1 MLRSRSNRGSAQ
13 LAFGCLPGSAQGTM
27 ADYLI
32 DQLAQQEIAEA
43 IDAAVKD
50 VLSEFPNHGSE
61 EGLTPVLGH
70 ALMRQSFDL
79 TDLRVDFN
87 YRQLSK
93 YTEENLI
100 GADGGFL
107 VCVHAPGKKVKKAA
121 LFQAK
126 LLKGSDPVRR
136 LKINSNKE
144 ANKLSEQCHG
154 MLAQSRESVAMFY
167 TESEIYIVDAMHYA
181 NAPSRTPLS
190 TAHRLV
196 TLGTYLGKWIPRCTK
211 GDDSDELISRV
222 ERPGGF
228 SKGIEMEVLSMRA
241 PIPWKADRTETRWR
255 R

>member
-1 MLRSRSNRGSAQ
+1 
-13 LAFGCLPGSAQGTM
+13 M

-32 DQLAQQEIAEA
+32 DQLAQQEIATA
-43 IDAAVKD
+43 IDAAVKE
-50 VLSEFPNHGSE
+50 VLSEFLNHGSE

-87 YRQLSK
+87 YRQLNK
-93 YTEENLI
+93 YTEESLA

-107 VCVHAPGKKVKKAA
+107 VRVHAPGKMAKKAA

-126 LLKGSDPVRR
+126 LLKGSAPVRS
-136 LKINSNKE
+136 LKIKSIKE
-144 ANKLSEQCHG
+144 ANRLRDQCRG

-167 TESEIYIVDAMHYA
+167 TQEEIYIVDAMHYA
-181 NAPSRTPLS
+181 GTPSRNPLS

-211 GDDSDELISRV
+211 GDESEEFISRV
-222 ERPGGF
+222 ERSGGF
-228 SKGIEMEVLSMRA
+228 AKGIEMDVLSRRD
-241 PIPWKADRTETRWR
+241 PVPWKADTTETRWR
-255 R
+255 L

>member
-1 MLRSRSNRGSAQ
+1 MAWFAEPANDL
-13 LAFGCLPGSAQGTM
+13 FGGQPRFVRDSM
-27 ADYLI
+27 AVNLI
-32 DQLAQQEIAEA
+32 DQFAQQEIATA
-43 IDAAVKD
+43 IDAAVKE

-87 YRQLSK
+87 YRLLSIC
-93 YTEENLI
+93 TEESFA
-100 GADGGFL
+100 GADGGFM
-107 VCVHAPGKKVKKAA
+107 VRVHTPGKMVKKAA

-126 LLKGSDPVRR
+126 LLKGSEPVRS
-136 LKINSNKE
+136 LKIKSSKE
-144 ANKLSEQCHG
+144 AHRLSGQCND

-167 TESEIYIVDAMHYA
+167 TQDEVYIVDAFHYA
-181 NAPSRTPLS
+181 KTPSRSPLS

-211 GDDSDELISRV
+211 GDESEEFISRV

-228 SKGIEMEVLSMRA
+228 TKGIEMDVLSRRDPVSWRA
-241 PIPWKADRTETRWR
+241 DTIETRWR
-255 R
+255 L